1 MSKPITAMAITTGMQ
16 KHCFDD
22 ETMAR
27 LEALTDLRPASEP
40 QMTPENQLAAVRGAE
55 IIITGWTARNVDD
68 AQLEACPGLKLV
80 AHAAGSVKGIFNPR
94 FLERGVRVTSAAAI
108 NSGFVGEFS
117 FGMMLC
123 AQKAV
128 FQYHMDSMN
137 GIWDRRPHLDW
148 MREPYGATVGVI
160 GASFAGR
167 RMIEL
172 CRTLYLEAILLYD
185 PYVSADEARDMGAE
199 KVEDLDELMRRSH
212 VVSLHTPNI
221 PETRHMINA
230 DNLAL
235 MQDHAIFINTA
246 RGACVDE
253 EALTAELV
261 NGRLFACLDVT
272 HPEPPAPDSPL
283 WGLPNCVLTPHI
295 AGSIKENALMHGK
308 AVADSIEAFLAGG
321 TVPYEV
327 PLEHLDRLA

>member
-1 MSKPITAMAITTGMQ
+1 MAIATGMQ
-16 KHCFDD
+16 QHCFDA
-22 ETMAR
+22 EALAR
-27 LEALTDLRPASEP
+27 LEQLTDFQPARES
-40 QMTPENQLAAVRGAE
+40 QMTPENQLEAVRGAE
-55 IIITGWTARNVDD
+55 IIVTGWGARNVDD
-68 AQLEACPGLKLV
+68 AQLEACPDLKLV
-80 AHAAGSVKGIFNPR
+80 AHAAGSVKGVFNPK
-94 FLERGVRVTSAAAI
+94 FLDRGVRVTSAAAI

-128 FQYHMDSMN
+128 FQYHLDSMN
-137 GIWDRRPHLDW
+137 GIWDRRPHLEW
-148 MREPYGATVGVI
+148 MREPYKAVVGVI

-185 PYVSADEARDMGAE
+185 PYVSAEEAREMGAE
-199 KVEDLDELMRRSH
+199 KVEDLDDLMRRSD
-212 VVSLHTPNI
+212 VVSLHTPNV

-230 DNLAL
+230 ANLAL
-235 MQDHAIFINTA
+235 MRDHAIFINTA

-261 NGRLFACLDVT
+261 QGRLFACLDVT

-308 AVADSIEAFLAGG
+308 AVADSVEAFVTGAP
-321 TVPYEV
+321 VPYEV
-327 PLEHLDRLA
+327 PLAQLDRLA